1 MDHKLFGLKK
11 GDIQNIISV
20 LQSEKTVEEA
30 IIFGSRAKGNYSE
43 GSDVDIALKGK
54 NLSLQLIGHISFLL
68 NEETLMPYRF
78 DVINYHSIKSGELM
92 AHIDRVGEIIYSP
105 GISGLDEEMS

>member
-1 MDHKLFGLKK
+1 MDHKLFGLRKS
-11 GDIQNIISV
+11 DIQNIISV

-30 IIFGSRAKGNYSE
+30 IIFGSRAKGNYKE

-68 NEETLMPYRF
+68 NEELLCLTDLMC
-78 DVINYHSIKSGELM
+78 
-92 AHIDRVGEIIYSP
+92 
-105 GISGLDEEMS
+105 

>member
-1 MDHKLFGLKK
+1 MDHKLFGLRKS
-11 GDIQNIISV
+11 DIQNIISV

-30 IIFGSRAKGNYSE
+30 IIFGSRAKGNYKE

-78 DVINYHSIKSGELM
+78 DVLNYHSIKSKELM
-92 AHIDRVGEIIYSP
+92 EHIDKVGEIIYYSELP
-105 GISGLDEEMS
+105 V